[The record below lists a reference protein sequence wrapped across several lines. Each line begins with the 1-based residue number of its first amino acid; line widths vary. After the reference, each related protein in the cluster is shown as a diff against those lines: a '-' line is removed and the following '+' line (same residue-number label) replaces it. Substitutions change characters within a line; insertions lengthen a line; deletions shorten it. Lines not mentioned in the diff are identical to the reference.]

1 MVKKQIIMQNALEL
15 FAKQG
20 FEATSIQQ
28 ITDKCGISKG
38 AFYLSFKSKD
48 ELIFSLLDQ
57 FLEDLLINFEQSVT
71 NSKDNS
77 QLLFQ
82 YCYVSL
88 KNVETNMDL
97 AQVFIQEA
105 SSMINNAIFE
115 RLQLFHFVILR
126 TLTTIIQ
133 RQYPQLEESLQHELV
148 FTVNALIKSHT
159 EQMLH
164 EQSVDNIEL
173 ICRAVE
179 EKTTILAAYMSLTTQ
194 KLEKQL
200 CATPSKER
208 LLVLIDEKLEQ
219 IKTPVEQ
226 ESLQLLRSHIETPQL
241 SPAMELGIIRN
252 LHATTS
258 SKYVAHMYELY
269 RKSII

>member
-48 ELIFSLLDQ
+48 ELIFSLLNQ
-57 FLEDLLINFEQSVT
+57 FLDDLLINFEQSVT

-115 RLQLFHFVILR
+115 RLQSFHFVILR

-164 EQSVDNIEL
+164 EQSGNIEL

-179 EKTTILAAYMSLTTQ
+179 EKTTILAAYMTLTTQ
-194 KLEKQL
+194 KLERQL

-208 LLVLIDEKLEQ
+208 LLILIDEKLEQ
-219 IKTPVEQ
+219 ITTPVEQ
-226 ESLQLLRSHIETPQL
+226 ESLQLLRSHIQTPQL

-258 SKYVAHMYELY
+258 LKYVAHMYELY
-269 RKSII
+269 KKSII